1 MMIEGSRGRV
11 MTMWELDEDHE
22 AFRQVCRRFVD
33 EHVQPKVVSSEAV
46 GTFPADLWPALGHA
60 GLLGLLIPEEYGG
73 SPADALAI
81 TLLAEELARASGGLA
96 ITPLVSSYMAGPHIV
111 RYGTADQ
118 KGRYLPDIAAGRSV
132 VAIAVT
138 EPGAGS
144 DVAGI
149 TTVATPAEGGFVLR
163 GAKTFITNAGLADVM
178 VVAAKTD
185 RDAGHRGITTF
196 LLDTDQPGLSLGA
209 PLPKMGWHSS
219 DTREVF
225 LDDCP
230 VGEERVLG
238 QVGSGFYQIMESFQ
252 LERVLLAAMG
262 VGLAAAALDDASAY
276 AAQREAFG
284 APLTNLQTI
293 RHRLAEMD
301 VDLHLARLITYQSA
315 ARLDADHP
323 EAAATVAMAKLV
335 AARVAN
341 RVADEAVQIFGGSGF
356 IDETPVARHYRDARI
371 LRIGGG
377 TDEIQLEILAKQAP
391 SR

>member
-1 MMIEGSRGRV
+1 
-11 MTMWELDEDHE
+11 MTTWELDDDHE

-33 EHVQPKVVSSEAV
+33 ERVQPHVVPSEAA
-46 GTFPADLWPALGHA
+46 GTFPAELWPELAKA

-96 ITPLVSSYMAGPHIV
+96 ITPLVSSYMAAPHII

-118 KGRYLPDIAAGRSV
+118 KGRFLPDIAAGRCV
-132 VAIAVT
+132 VSIAVT

-149 TTVATPAEGGFVLR
+149 STVATPTEGGFVLR
-163 GAKTFITNAGLADVM
+163 GAKTFITNAGLSDVM
-178 VVAAKTD
+178 IVAAKTD
-185 RDAGHRGITTF
+185 RNAGHRGITTF

-225 LDDCP
+225 LDDCQ

-262 VGLAAAALDDASAY
+262 VGLAAACLEDARAY
-276 AAQREAFG
+276 AAARPAFG
-284 APLTNLQTI
+284 GRLTDLQTI
-293 RHRLAEMD
+293 RHRLAEME
-301 VDLHLARLITYQSA
+301 VELHLARLVTYQSA
-315 ARLDADHP
+315 ARLDSNHP
-323 EAAATVAMAKLV
+323 DAASTVAMAKLA
-335 AARVAN
+335 AARIAN
-341 RVADEAVQIFGGSGF
+341 RVADEAVQIFGGAGF

-391 SR
+391 R

>member
-1 MMIEGSRGRV
+1 
-11 MTMWELDEDHE
+11 MTTWELDDDHE
-22 AFRQVCRRFVD
+22 VFRQVCRRFVD
-33 EHVQPKVVSSEAV
+33 EHVQPRVVPSEAA
-46 GTFPADLWPALGHA
+46 GTFPAELWAELAQA

-96 ITPLVSSYMAGPHIV
+96 VTPLVSSYMAAPHII

-118 KGRYLPDIAAGRSV
+118 KGRYLPDIAAGRCV
-132 VAIAVT
+132 VSIAVT

-149 TTVATPAEGGFVLR
+149 STVATPTEGGFVLR

-178 VVAAKTD
+178 IVAAKTD
-185 RDAGHRGITTF
+185 RHAGHRGITTF
-196 LLDTDQPGLSLGA
+196 LLDTDQPGLSFGA

-225 LDDCP
+225 LDDCQ

-238 QVGSGFYQIMESFQ
+238 QVGAGFYQIMESFQ

-262 VGLAAAALDDASAY
+262 VGLAAACLEEARAY
-276 AAQREAFG
+276 AAARSAFG
-284 APLTNLQTI
+284 GRLTDLQTI
-293 RHRLAEMD
+293 RHRLAEME
-301 VDLHLARLITYQSA
+301 VDLHLARLVTYQSA
-315 ARLDADHP
+315 ARLDSNHP
-323 EAAATVAMAKLV
+323 EAASTVAMAKLA
-335 AARVAN
+335 AARIAN

-391 SR
+391 R

>member
-1 MMIEGSRGRV
+1 
-11 MTMWELDEDHE
+11 MTAWELDEDHE

-33 EHVQPKVVSSEAV
+33 EHVRDKVAAAEEA
-46 GTFPADLWPALGHA
+46 GTFPADLWPALGQA

-81 TLLAEELARASGGLA
+81 TILAEELARASGGLA
-96 ITPLVSSYMAGPHIV
+96 ITPLVSSYMAGSHIV
-111 RYGTADQ
+111 RNGTPDQ

-132 VAIAVT
+132 VSIAVT

-149 TTVATPAEGGFVLR
+149 RTVATPTEGGFVLR
-163 GAKTFITNAGLADVM
+163 GSKTFITNAGLCDVM

-196 LLDTDQPGLSLGA
+196 LVDPDQPGLSLGS

-225 LDDCP
+225 FDDCL

-238 QVGSGFYQIMESFQ
+238 QVGSGFYQIMEGFQ

-262 VGLAAAALDDASAY
+262 VGLADAALTDARAH

-284 APLTNLQTI
+284 APLSSLQTI

-301 VDLHLARLITYQSA
+301 VEVHLARLITYQSA
-315 ARLDADHP
+315 ARLDANHP

-335 AARVAN
+335 AARLAN
-341 RVADEAVQIFGGSGF
+341 RVADEAVQIFGGLGY

-377 TDEIQLEILAKQAP
+377 TDEIQLEILAKQAA

>member
-1 MMIEGSRGRV
+1 
-11 MTMWELDEDHE
+11 MTTWELDEEHE
-22 AFRQVCRRFVD
+22 AFRLVCRRFVD
-33 EHVQPKVVSSEAV
+33 EQVRPYVVGSEAA
-46 GTFPADLWPALGHA
+46 GTFPGELWPKLAQA
-60 GLLGLLIPEEYGG
+60 GLLGLMIPEEYGG
-73 SPADALAI
+73 SPADNLAI
-81 TLLAEELARASGGLA
+81 TLLAEELARASGGIA
-96 ITPLVSSYMAGPHIV
+96 ITPLVSSYMAGSHIA
-111 RYGTADQ
+111 RFGTADQ
-118 KGRYLPDIAAGRSV
+118 KGRYLPDVAAGRCV
-132 VAIAVT
+132 VSIAVT

-149 TTVATPAEGGFVLR
+149 TTVAAPAEGGFALR

-185 RDAGHRGITTF
+185 RDAGHRGNTTF
-196 LLDTDQPGLSLGA
+196 LVDTDQPGLTLGA

-225 LDDCP
+225 FDDCP

-252 LERVLLAAMG
+252 LERVLLGAMG
-262 VGLAAAALDDASAY
+262 IGLAAECLDDARAY
-276 AAQREAFG
+276 AAQREVFG
-284 APLTNLQTI
+284 GRLSDLQTI
-293 RHRLAEMD
+293 RHRLAEME
-301 VDLHLARLITYQSA
+301 VDLHLARLVTYQAA
-315 ARLDADHP
+315 ARLDSGHP
-323 EAAATVAMAKLV
+323 EAAATVAMAKLA

-391 SR
+391 R

>member
-1 MMIEGSRGRV
+1 
-11 MTMWELDEDHE
+11 MTTWELDEDHE

-33 EHVQPKVVSSEAV
+33 DHVQPKVVPSEAA
-46 GTFPADLWPALGHA
+46 GTFPAELWPALGQA

-73 SPADALAI
+73 SPADSLAI

-149 TTVATPAEGGFVLR
+149 STVATPTEGGFVLR
-163 GAKTFITNAGLADVM
+163 GAKTFITNAGLCDVM

-196 LLDTDQPGLSLGA
+196 LLDADQPGLSLGA

-238 QVGSGFYQIMESFQ
+238 QVGSGFYQIMEGFQ

-262 VGLAAAALDDASAY
+262 VGLAAAALDDARVH

-315 ARLDADHP
+315 ARLDANHP
-323 EAAATVAMAKLV
+323 DVAATVAMAKLV
-335 AARVAN
+335 AARIAN
-341 RVADEAVQIFGGSGF
+341 RVADEAVQIFGGAGF

-391 SR
+391 PR